1 MQKRIGALLAY
12 LNVFAQN
19 GVYLLYT
26 PLLLSFLGKSQ
37 YGLFQLT
44 SQTVNTLTILM
55 MGFAGAYVRF
65 YWVAKS
71 KTQRDVN
78 LLNGVYITFFAF
90 ISVVAVCAGLVMAN
104 NTHFLFSNSFS
115 KNETLIANKLMII
128 MALNVAVGFCASVFN
143 SFIIANEKFI
153 FQQVR
158 VLISILLQP
167 IIAFCLLQ
175 FGYGVV
181 AISLV
186 QLTVNIGLLLLS
198 ARYAIGTLG
207 MKFEF
212 GKDQYSLVKGII
224 TFSGFLLVNQIVD
237 LVNNNFPGMI
247 VGKYLTA
254 SDVAVCAIV
263 IQIRALFF
271 QLSLALSN
279 IFVPQVNK
287 LVLNKDDKS
296 LTELMV
302 SVGRSQLTILL
313 LALGGFVV
321 LGESFIRFWA
331 GQGFDIAYW
340 MIIMM
345 VIPVLIPLSQNIGLE
360 IQRAKNL
367 HKIRSV
373 SLGALAVFNVIV
385 TVLCVQKYGVF
396 GSVIGYVISILIGN
410 GLIMNVYNH
419 FFVGI
424 DMEKYWRCVFPVLL
438 TPVIPIGLGL
448 LLRLVLNT
456 NNAVMFMVV
465 GFVYV
470 FTFLIIWFKYVANN
484 QEKNSI
490 KKIVFKLKFSIK
502 KITQRSAL

>member
-1 MQKRIGALLAY
+1 MRRNMQKRIGALLAY
-12 LNVFAQN
+12 LNVFVQN

-44 SQTVNTLTILM
+44 SQTVNALTILM

-65 YWVAKS
+65 YWVAKN

-78 LLNGVYITFFAF
+78 LLNGVYITFFGF
-90 ISVVAVCAGLVMAN
+90 ISIVAVFAGYVMAN
-104 NTHFLFSNSFS
+104 NTHLLYSDSFS
-115 KNETLIANKLMII
+115 KNETLIAYKLMII
-128 MALNVAVGFCASVFN
+128 MALNVAVGFLSSVFN

-153 FQQVR
+153 FQQIR
-158 VLISILLQP
+158 VLLSILLQP
-167 IIAFCLLQ
+167 IIVFCLLH

-186 QLTVNIGLLLLS
+186 QLTINIGLLLLS
-198 ARYAIGTLG
+198 ARYAIGTLE

-212 GKDQYSLVKGII
+212 GRDQYALLKGII
-224 TFSGFLLVNQIVD
+224 TFSGFILINQIVD

-254 SDVAVCAIV
+254 SDVAIYAVV

-279 IFVPQVNK
+279 IFVPQVNQ
-287 LVLNKDDKS
+287 LVLNQDDKS
-296 LTELMV
+296 LTKLMV
-302 SVGRSQLTILL
+302 SVGRIQLTILL

-321 LGESFIRFWA
+321 LGESFIKFWA
-331 GQGFDIAYW
+331 GQGFEIAYW
-340 MIIMM
+340 MIIVM

-373 SLGALAVFNVIV
+373 SLGALAVFNVII

-410 GLIMNVYNH
+410 GLIMNIYNH

-424 DMEKYWRCVFPVLL
+424 DMNVYWKRVSPVLI
-438 TPVIPIGLGL
+438 TPLIPIGVGL
-448 LLRLVLNT
+448 LLRLLLNID
-456 NNAVMFMVV
+456 NVVMFMVV
-465 GFVYV
+465 GFIYMI
-470 FTFLIIWFKYVANN
+470 TFLIIWFKCVADN
-484 QEKNSI
+484 QEKKAIKTIVFKMMLKI
-490 KKIVFKLKFSIK
+490 KKI
-502 KITQRSAL
+502 A